1 MTDKNRKW
9 KQPHQNPGQRASQG
23 ILRRTMVITLLV
35 ALAFVPLIWTLFQLM
50 ILDHDKYEQMAI
62 ANQTRSTSLS
72 AERGVIYDR
81 NMNILAKSVTVEN
94 VFIDPNQIA
103 TEQQNLNLIATGL
116 AEILDM
122 EEPDV
127 LELARKK
134 TYFTY
139 VKKRWR
145 RLLKTRS
152 WNFWMKITSAA
163 VCS

>member
-1 MTDKNRKW
+1 MADKNRKW

-23 ILRRTMVITLLV
+23 ILRRTMVVTLLV

-103 TEQQNLNLIATGL
+103 TEQQNLNLIASGL
-116 AEILDM
+116 A
-122 EEPDV
+122 
-127 LELARKK
+127 
-134 TYFTY
+134 
-139 VKKRWR
+139 
-145 RLLKTRS
+145 
-152 WNFWMKITSAA
+152 
-163 VCS
+163 